1 MDPLC
6 VLRDTHKTES
16 KSSVIHK
23 IYQKKKR
30 ENAKW
35 KGLFC
40 EIYHPPFHMI
50 FNNKL
55 SCEKKT
61 DLFIFYGGEHCNR
74 TRNISLSKNKNKKT
88 FSGLVILSFVI
99 VPRSKTLEEILHFY
113 CLSLFWMG
121 ERRRLRAY
129 KFFKLPPWWKFMRCR
144 NARKKKTTSKR

>member
-1 MDPLC
+1 MSNNLMSTLSNCVYPSTVQSMFSLSPFCIILHSINFKTSNRKNIDFNFIVIRSLNHSLYVCSFSQETCWKIVRQKKKKKKWMDPLC

-55 SCEKKT
+55 SCEKKNW
-61 DLFIFYGGEHCNR
+61 FVH
-74 TRNISLSKNKNKKT
+74 
-88 FSGLVILSFVI
+88 IL
-99 VPRSKTLEEILHFY
+99 RRWTL
-113 CLSLFWMG
+113 
-121 ERRRLRAY
+121 
-129 KFFKLPPWWKFMRCR
+129 
-144 NARKKKTTSKR
+144 